1 MKTMYHVITG
11 NGKGKTTAAL
21 GMALR
26 AAGSGMR
33 VFIAQFVKG
42 KPYAEHQ
49 ILEQVPGIDFALFG
63 RRCFIHKAPER
74 EDIEVAQKGWL
85 QVQQIVQNKTV
96 DLLILDELHIALYY
110 QLLEEKEVAEFIAQN
125 KKDIEI
131 VTTGRYAPDGLIDL
145 ADLVSNIEEVKH
157 YYEQGVEARKGIEF

>member
-1 MKTMYHVITG
+1 MYHVITG

-26 AAGSGMR
+26 AAGAGMQ

-42 KPYAEHQ
+42 KPYAEHR

-74 EDIEVAQKGWL
+74 DDIEAARIGWAQVE
-85 QVQQIVQNKTV
+85 QMVQNKSV

-110 QLLEEKEVAEFIAQN
+110 QLLEEKEVADFIAQN
-125 KKDIEI
+125 TKDIEI
-131 VTTGRYAPDGLIDL
+131 VTTGRYAPNALIDM